1 LEKAADLGYGKKKK
15 KGGGVVQAMVMK

>member
-1 LEKAADLGYGKKKK
+1 LEKAADLGYGRKKK